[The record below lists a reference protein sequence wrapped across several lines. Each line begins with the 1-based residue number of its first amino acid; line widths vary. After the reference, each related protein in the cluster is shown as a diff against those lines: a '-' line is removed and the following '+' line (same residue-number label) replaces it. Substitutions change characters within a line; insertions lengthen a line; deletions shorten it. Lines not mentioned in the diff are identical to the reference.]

1 MDATFKIVPR
11 GCFNQLLIIYIKY
24 FDEVFPIFF
33 ILMDKKTKKAYEGVF
48 QYIKHNIFD
57 MDPAVFITDYEHA
70 LRNSLRTVFPNAR
83 NVGCWF
89 HYCQAIRRNITSR
102 KPLLQYIIS
111 SNVASTAHNGQNGN
125 FLEINLA
132 FLNG

>member
-1 MDATFKIVPR
+1 MQD
-11 GCFNQLLIIYIKY
+11 
-24 FDEVFPIFF
+24 VFPIFF

-83 NVGCWF
+83 NVG
-89 HYCQAIRRNITSR
+89 
-102 KPLLQYIIS
+102 
-111 SNVASTAHNGQNGN
+111 
-125 FLEINLA
+125 
-132 FLNG
+132 